1 MPLNAGSVW
10 PLTACTAP
18 TLAPGTRWAA
28 AWLLGM
34 ALAAAPLRAAPP
46 EAPTGPAP
54 AVAAPAA
61 ATKTQALERIR
72 AGKRVVIGNREA
84 SIPLSYVANGQPVGY
99 SVDVCLQ
106 VVEALARHLKLPALE
121 VRYRQVTSAD
131 RFDAIERGD
140 VDLECGSTTNTA
152 ERRQRVA
159 FTIAH
164 FIASSRL
171 MVLSSQPWTRIED
184 LDGQAVAST
193 VGTTNIQSLGREA
206 RLKSLNLRIEP
217 AKDHAEGVAWVES
230 GRVAAFAMDDV
241 LLFGLRANAR
251 EPERLKIIGK
261 PITIEPYAIAFER
274 HNPELKAVVD
284 AELRRL
290 IASKTLERLYQK
302 WFNSPIP
309 PKGINLQMR
318 MPHLMADSFRY
329 PSDFVPN

>member
-1 MPLNAGSVW
+1 M
-10 PLTACTAP
+10 
-18 TLAPGTRWAA
+18 
-28 AWLLGM
+28 
-34 ALAAAPLRAAPP
+34 
-46 EAPTGPAP
+46 
-54 AVAAPAA
+54 
-61 ATKTQALERIR
+61 
-72 AGKRVVIGNREA
+72 
-84 SIPLSYVANGQPVGY
+84 
-99 SVDVCLQ
+99 
-106 VVEALARHLKLPALE
+106 
-121 VRYRQVTSAD
+121 RYRQVTSAD

-171 MVLSSQPWTRIED
+171 MVLSSQPWERIED
-184 LDGQAVAST
+184 LNGQAVAST
-193 VGTTNIQSLGREA
+193 VGTTNIQSLAREA

-241 LLFGLRANAR
+241 LLFGLRANS
-251 EPERLKIIGK
+251 PQPDRLKVIGK

-274 HNPELKAVVD
+274 HHPELKAVVD

-290 IASKTLERLYQK
+290 IGNKTLERLYQK